1 MNLVIV
7 ESPAKAKTINKYL
20 GDNYTVLA
28 SYGHIRDLPSKN
40 GSVDPENKFQME
52 WEIDSFSKKYL
63 KEITDVAKDSDKII
77 LATDPDREGEAI
89 AWHVKEF
96 LDEKKIL
103 KDKKIERVVFNEITK
118 KAVINGIENPRSLEG
133 QLVDAYM
140 ARRALDYLVGFNI
153 SPILWT
159 KLPGSK
165 SAGRVQSVALRLLT
179 EREHEI
185 EVFNPEEFWTI
196 NVNFITSS
204 KNILTSSISELNG
217 EKIEKFSF
225 RNKEDVNNA
234 ISKIKEKK
242 YSIKDI
248 TSKIYTRN
256 PSGPFTTSTLQQS
269 ASSKL
274 GFGASR
280 TMQIAQRLYQGIEI
294 DGDTKGLITYMRTD
308 GTNISK
314 EAIPLFRKY
323 IEENY
328 GDDYLPEQA
337 NNYSGKKAKNAQE
350 AHEAIRPTEIKNSPE
365 SIKKYLS
372 TDQYKLYDLIWS
384 RALSSQMQPAK
395 FDRKTILITSEDG
408 KNILKSS
415 GSTVKFD
422 GFLKLQKIDENDDEK
437 ILPEVSKGPIE
448 IKEFNDEQH
457 FTQPP
462 PRFSEAS
469 LVKKL
474 EELGIGRPS
483 TYASIISVISNRG
496 YADIVNK
503 RFFPTDRGKLL
514 SAFLEKLFSR
524 YVDYDFTAKLEDQLD
539 DITSGKENWI
549 KVLDQFWI
557 DFNKNVLNVKEKRT
571 REVLDLLNDSL
582 GKLIF
587 DTDENGKID
596 RKCKLC
602 QTGELS
608 LKNSFRGGAFIG
620 CSGYPECKFTRPL
633 SKIKA
638 SQQVNLA
645 EPKLIGKNDIGKDI
659 YLKNGRFGPYLQ
671 YELSDE
677 EIENIKKPKT
687 KTKKKKKEESNFKNV
702 SIPKGLDIENV
713 DLDKAKYLCSLP
725 KIIGKHPDLDKD
737 ITINVGR
744 FGPYLKCD
752 NKSAR
757 LESIDELFNIGLNR
771 AITLIS
777 EAKPGRISS
786 SIIKDLGEHPEDK
799 KPVRIM
805 KGQYGPYIKYKSLNA
820 TIPEEKDPAELTM
833 EEALI
838 LIEKRKE
845 YDRSKKRKKKMK
857 LLIFIILILNLCLS
871 TSFSAEKKDCSKFK
885 KFSKNHIA
893 CKASNLKAG
902 TKNTAGKIKNK
913 TGNILKVTT
922 GIFKKN

>member
-20 GDNYTVLA
+20 GKDYTVLA

-40 GSVDPENKFQME
+40 GSVDPDQNFKMV

-63 KEITDVAKDSDKII
+63 KEITEVAKDSSKII

-96 LDEKKIL
+96 LNEKKLL
-103 KDKKIERVVFNEITK
+103 KDKKVERVVFNEITK
-118 KAVINGIENPRSLEG
+118 KAVTNGIENPRSIEP

-185 EVFNPEEFWTI
+185 ENFKPEEYWKLFI
-196 NVNFITSS
+196 NF
-204 KNILTSSISELNG
+204 KNKDGNIINTYPFQINNK
-217 EKIEKFSF
+217 KIEKFSF
-225 RNKEDVNNA
+225 RSKNEINLMIEEIKNKEYI
-234 ISKIKEKK
+234 IS
-242 YSIKDI
+242 DI

-280 TMQIAQRLYQGIEI
+280 TMQIAQRLYQGIDI
-294 DGDTKGLITYMRTD
+294 DGDAIGLITYMRTD
-308 GTNISK
+308 GTNISQD
-314 EAIPLFRKY
+314 AISVFRNR
-323 IEENY
+323 ILLNY
-328 GDDYLPEQA
+328 GKEYLPPSPL
-337 NNYSGKKAKNAQE
+337 NYSGKKAKNAQE
-350 AHEAIRPTEIKNSPE
+350 AHEAIRPTDIDRAPE
-365 SIKKYLS
+365 DLKKYLS
-372 TDQYKLYDLIWS
+372 NDQYKLYNLIWS
-384 RALSSQMQPAK
+384 RALSSQMESAK
-395 FDRKTILITSEDG
+395 FDRKTIIIESMD
-408 KNILKSS
+408 KYNIFKTS
-415 GSTVKFD
+415 GSVIKFD
-422 GFLKLQKIDENDDEK
+422 GFLKLYKNENEDDDEK
-437 ILPEVSKGPIE
+437 ILPDVSKE
-448 IKEFNDEQH
+448 IVNINDFLDEQH

-462 PRFSEAS
+462 PRYSEAS

-496 YADIVNK
+496 YADIINK

-514 SAFLEKLFSR
+514 SAFLEKLFSK
-524 YVDYDFTAKLEDQLD
+524 YVDYGFTANLEDQLD
-539 DITSGKENWI
+539 DITSGKEDWQ
-549 KVLDQFWI
+549 KVLEQFWS
-557 DFNKNVLNVKEKRT
+557 DFNKNVVNVKEKRT
-571 REVLDLLNDSL
+571 REVLDLLNESL
-582 GKLIF
+582 GKLVF
-587 DTDENGKID
+587 DVDANGKID

-602 QTGELS
+602 NIGELS

-620 CSGYPECKFTRPL
+620 CSNYPECKFTRPL

-638 SQQVNLA
+638 AEQLNLS
-645 EPKLIGKNDIGKDI
+645 EPKLIGKNELGKDI
-659 YLKNGRFGPYLQ
+659 FLKSGRFGPYLQ
-671 YELSDE
+671 YEFEAE
-677 EIENIKKPKT
+677 EIKTIKKRKS
-687 KTKKKKKEESNFKNV
+687 KKETKDNLKNV
-702 SIPKGLDIENV
+702 SIPKGIEIDSIDIN
-713 DLDKAKYLCSLP
+713 KAKFLCSLP
-725 KIIGKHPDLDKD
+725 KIIG
-737 ITINVGR
+737 INPENQKEIILNSGR
-744 FGPYLKCD
+744 FGPYIKCEK
-752 NKSAR
+752 KSAR
-757 LESIDELFNIGLNR
+757 IENVEEIFSIGLNR

-786 SIIKDLGEHPEDK
+786 SLIKDLGEHPEDK
-799 KPVRIM
+799 KPVRVM

-820 TIPEEKDPAELTM
+820 TIPEEKDPTELTM

-845 YDRSKKRKKKMK
+845 YDKNKRKNKK
-857 LLIFIILILNLCLS
+857 
-871 TSFSAEKKDCSKFK
+871 
-885 KFSKNHIA
+885 
-893 CKASNLKAG
+893 
-902 TKNTAGKIKNK
+902 
-913 TGNILKVTT
+913 
-922 GIFKKN
+922 